1 MTVKTIAQFLAQH
14 QRPLHGVSPQST
26 VREALILM
34 AEKNIGALLV
44 LEGTQLVGMFSERD
58 YARKVVLHGKT
69 SVETKVRDIMTTD
82 VITMAQDQSIM
93 ECMQT
98 MTDHHIR
105 HLPVLDASHVIGLIS
120 IGDVV
125 REVLEQQSQTIEQ
138 LKSYIAS

>member
-1 MTVKTIAQFLAQH
+1 
-14 QRPLHGVSPQST
+14 
-26 VREALILM
+26 
-34 AEKNIGALLV
+34 
-44 LEGTQLVGMFSERD
+44 
-58 YARKVVLHGKT
+58 
-69 SVETKVRDIMTTD
+69 VETKVRDIMTTD